1 MEVQGEVKRLV
12 AVLLEFT
19 AGTPDAITA
28 AHEVAEAQIHLQR
41 VLALKSQITGEIQ
54 EALGGLPE
62 PAQPASG
69 SRRGAPLA
77 AALEA
82 LSRLE
87 RYERRAYSRQKSA
100 FRRFDD
106 VIGHHGE
113 T

>member
-1 MEVQGEVKRLV
+1 MEAQGEVKRLV

-41 VLALKSQITGEIQ
+41 VLALKSQITGEIL

-62 PAQPASG
+62 AAQAVSG
-69 SRRGAPLA
+69 SRRSAALA

-87 RYERRAYSRQKSA
+87 RYERRAYSRRKSA
-100 FRRFDD
+100 SRRFDD
-106 VIGHHGE
+106 VICHPGE